1 MLQAASGPP
10 AIHPPSVRPQPI
22 LTAPPLPPPP
32 HPRAGRG
39 CSWQPAREPA
49 AAEKARGR
57 ACGAGQGEVA
67 EAPVW
72 AREGRPA
79 PLGWAAGRWA
89 EADGQRLPDETKA
102 HGCLCLRIASHTRA
116 CTHGLVQPSKHE
128 PVRTRT
134 GHTDAKA
141 RRGSSR
147 RCSSGPATRT
157 HLCFCVPLSCTCT
170 GSHAHTR
177 IPPRAPALESHIW
190 SPPASPSRAPSLS
203 LTLHMCQAAATHQT
217 ERERGSA
224 EERLGRQEEW
234 GEPSGLTYLYPG
246 QALPMERTGGG
257 SRGQPS
263 CPGPAQCV
271 PGQGPSAGQPGT
283 RSCPGQRT
291 WASLV
296 HRRGPQW
303 GGRPQCAR
311 LGLSF
316 RELETGAVYGDREQ
330 EVPPDSQGGGPE
342 VAGDQWD
349 AVLRQDLGSVPG
361 TARATSPPPAPSP
374 SLLHSGQ
381 EPGPGGHRLAPNRGR
396 RPAGLVS
403 GERPWARR

>member
-1 MLQAASGPP
+1 M
-10 AIHPPSVRPQPI
+10 
-22 LTAPPLPPPP
+22 PLPPPLHPSSVLRRPHRTPSLWGGPWRHCPHHRGSPERWGSAPGGVGDASGSERASRHPSSIRPSTAHSHRPPPATHPP

-39 CSWQPAREPA
+39 CSWRPAREPA

-89 EADGQRLPDETKA
+89 EAAGQRLPDETKA
-102 HGCLCLRIASHTRA
+102 YGRLCLRIASHTRV
-116 CTHGLVQPSKHE
+116 CTHRLVQPSKHQ

-157 HLCFCVPLSCTCT
+157 RLCFCVPLSCTCT

-177 IPPRAPALESHIW
+177 IPPRAPTLESHIW

-217 ERERGSA
+217 ERERK
-224 EERLGRQEEW
+224 R
-234 GEPSGLTYLYPG
+234 
-246 QALPMERTGGG
+246 
-257 SRGQPS
+257 
-263 CPGPAQCV
+263 
-271 PGQGPSAGQPGT
+271 
-283 RSCPGQRT
+283 
-291 WASLV
+291 
-296 HRRGPQW
+296 
-303 GGRPQCAR
+303 
-311 LGLSF
+311 
-316 RELETGAVYGDREQ
+316 
-330 EVPPDSQGGGPE
+330 
-342 VAGDQWD
+342 
-349 AVLRQDLGSVPG
+349 
-361 TARATSPPPAPSP
+361 
-374 SLLHSGQ
+374 
-381 EPGPGGHRLAPNRGR
+381 
-396 RPAGLVS
+396 
-403 GERPWARR
+403 

>member
-1 MLQAASGPP
+1 MPLPPPLHPSSVLRRPHRTPSLWGALGDTALITGGARKGGAQLLAGRGMLQAASGPP
-10 AIHPPSVRPQPI
+10 AIHPPSVHPQPI
-22 LTAPPLPPPP
+22 LTAPPATTPPL

-102 HGCLCLRIASHTRA
+102 HGRLCLRIASHTRA
-116 CTHGLVQPSKHE
+116 CTHGLVQPSKHQ

-157 HLCFCVPLSCTCT
+157 RLCFCVPLSCTCT

-203 LTLHMCQAAATHQT
+203 LTLHMCQAATTHQT
-217 ERERGSA
+217 ERERK
-224 EERLGRQEEW
+224 R
-234 GEPSGLTYLYPG
+234 
-246 QALPMERTGGG
+246 
-257 SRGQPS
+257 
-263 CPGPAQCV
+263 
-271 PGQGPSAGQPGT
+271 
-283 RSCPGQRT
+283 
-291 WASLV
+291 
-296 HRRGPQW
+296 
-303 GGRPQCAR
+303 
-311 LGLSF
+311 
-316 RELETGAVYGDREQ
+316 
-330 EVPPDSQGGGPE
+330 
-342 VAGDQWD
+342 
-349 AVLRQDLGSVPG
+349 
-361 TARATSPPPAPSP
+361 
-374 SLLHSGQ
+374 
-381 EPGPGGHRLAPNRGR
+381 
-396 RPAGLVS
+396 
-403 GERPWARR
+403 